1 MILFT
6 IYLILAALTLSSLL
20 YFLVNAIISWKYSKP
35 TEKVDSSPEDITI
48 LVPVYNE
55 DPEIF
60 DECMLAAKNQGC
72 SVIVVGDSCD
82 QPYRNIAEKHG
93 AKFIFKETRGGQK
106 KAIERGMQEVS
117 TKFTLLIDSDT
128 VLPDGAAVAM
138 ASNFRPEVGGVGP
151 NLVVKNTGQPQ
162 AYGAEFIE
170 RSREVV
176 YRAMSVHNAVLHL
189 DGACIM
195 YRTDVIKPFILS
207 GEFANLKVA
216 GKHTMLGE
224 DWQLAMHTIQSGYKL
239 VKDYDVRVITHPQKT
254 MKKFFLQN
262 IRWSRSEWIRFGRE
276 LKTGNV
282 FKAGKF
288 YSFELIYSY
297 MLPLIALALILIR
310 VYAFFSN
317 LSGPEFLLDIIRGV
331 FLLNKGELSSIL
343 YGKISFGMGSDVGS
357 LIFLGT
363 VISNIKK
370 ERLRT
375 LGYGALASGIL
386 FVTMIYGLLTFWK
399 TTKWLTR

>member
-1 MILFT
+1 MILFE
-6 IYLILAALTLSSLL
+6 IYIILASLTTISVV
-20 YFLVNAIISWKYSKP
+20 YFFVNAVISWKYTKPSK
-35 TEKVDSSPEDITI
+35 KVTAEPSDITI

-55 DPEIF
+55 DPLIF
-60 DECMLAAKNQGC
+60 EECMQAARNQGC
-72 SVIVVGDSCD
+72 RVIVVGDSCND
-82 QPYRNIAEKHG
+82 PYRGIAEKYG
-93 AKFIFKETRGGQK
+93 ATFIFKEERGGQK
-106 KAIERGMQEVS
+106 KAIERGMREVTS
-117 TKFTLLIDSDT
+117 PYTLLIDSDT
-128 VLPDGAAVAM
+128 ILPEHSAVDL
-138 ASNFRPEVGGVGP
+138 ASNFSPEVGGVGP

-162 AYGAEFIE
+162 AYGAEFLE

-207 GEFANLKVA
+207 GEFANLRVA

-224 DWQLAMHTIQSGYKL
+224 DWQLAMHTIKSGYKL
-239 VKDYDVRVITHPQKT
+239 FKDYDVKVITHPQKT

-262 IRWSRSEWIRFGRE
+262 IRWSRSEWIRFGQE

-288 YSFELIYSY
+288 YSFELIFTY
-297 MLPLIALALILIR
+297 MLPLIALSLLLIR

-317 LSGPEFLLDIIRGV
+317 LSGPEFLLDVLRGV
-331 FLLNKGELSSIL
+331 FLLNKGELSSIV
-343 YGKISFGMGSDVGS
+343 YGKISFGMGSDIGS
-357 LIFLGT
+357 LVFLGT

-370 ERLRT
+370 ERLKT